1 MQVTH
6 STYGVGVVSR
16 DDLYNDPSKMID
28 FTPNNRRETLNYP
41 IKVGKSALSDQG
53 NYIPRKYK
61 PNLIMDHISY
71 AATIASKYYREED
84 EWTEIYA
91 VATEGLIEA
100 AAKYDES
107 QNDSF
112 IGYAKPRVT
121 GAVLNYKNPVR
132 NGTMNMYNLTLT
144 ADILDKVSATNENK
158 VHDELVHD
166 CVTAMYSTL
175 EDMTKK
181 QREVMLALYVRGDT
195 MENVAKR
202 MGVQKPTIQVHR
214 DLALKK
220 VRKKLNDVT

>member
-6 STYGVGVVSR
+6 STYGVGIVSR

-53 NYIPRKYK
+53 NYVPRKYK
-61 PNLIMDHISY
+61 PDLIMDHISY
-71 AATIASKYYREED
+71 AATIASKYYRVDD
-84 EWTEIYA
+84 EWTDVYSVA
-91 VATEGLIEA
+91 VEGLIEA
-100 AAKYDES
+100 ASKYDPS
-107 QNDSF
+107 KNDSF
-112 IGYAKPRVT
+112 IGYAKPRIT

-132 NGTMNMYNLTLT
+132 NGTMNTFSNLPAELFENTST
-144 ADILDKVSATNENK
+144 TNDNK

-166 CVTAMYSTL
+166 CVTAMYSAL
-175 EDMTKK
+175 DDMTKK
-181 QREVMLALYVRGDT
+181 QREVTLALYVRGDT
-195 MENVAKR
+195 MENVAKK